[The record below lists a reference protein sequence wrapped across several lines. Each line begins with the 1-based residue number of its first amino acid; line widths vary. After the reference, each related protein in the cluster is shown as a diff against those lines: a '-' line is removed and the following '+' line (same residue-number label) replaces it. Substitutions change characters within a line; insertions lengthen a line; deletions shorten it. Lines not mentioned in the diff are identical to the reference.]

1 MPRARKP
8 ANPDSPGI
16 HAWLVLMK
24 AHRSLAKHAE
34 RSFAALDIGLTD
46 FAILELLL
54 HKGPQKVNDIGRRV
68 GLTSGAITAA
78 VDRSEKQGLVVRG
91 FDAEDRRSRV
101 VTLTPEGK
109 TLIEQAFAC
118 HSEAMEDAMSALTTT
133 ELRALAAM
141 LKRVGTTV
149 EAKAEKRE

>member
-1 MPRARKP
+1 MSRARKP
-8 ANPDSPGI
+8 APPDSPGI

-78 VDRSEKQGLVVRG
+78 VDRSEKQGLVVRD
-91 FDAEDRRSRV
+91 FDSEDRRSRV
-101 VTLTPEGK
+101 VSLTPEGK
-109 TLIEQAFAC
+109 TVIEKAFAC

-149 EAKAEKRE
+149 EAKAAKRE

>member
-1 MPRARKP
+1 MSRARKP
-8 ANPDSPGI
+8 ANPVSPGI

-34 RSFAALDIGLTD
+34 GSFAALDIGLTD

-109 TLIEQAFAC
+109 TLIEKAFAC
-118 HSEAMEDAMSALTTT
+118 HSEAMEDAMSALTTA
-133 ELRALAAM
+133 ELRALAEM

-149 EAKAEKRE
+149 DAKAQKRE